1 MRTDA
6 MKYEPTMEY
15 QTLFSATQM
24 KEKMLYTL
32 GNFLR
37 RMERPYLSL
46 MIGTLKSTTKW
57 RSALTLIPAQP
68 MSAFL

>member
-1 MRTDA
+1 
-6 MKYEPTMEY
+6 MKYEPTMAY

-24 KEKMLYTL
+24 KEKMLYIL

-46 MIGTLKSTTKW
+46 MIGTLKSTTKA
-57 RSALTLIPAQP
+57 RSALTFIPAQP
-68 MSAFL
+68 MSALL

>member
-1 MRTDA
+1 MRIVARTYEHA
-6 MKYEPTMEY
+6 MAS
-15 QTLFSATQM
+15 QTLLSATQM

-46 MIGTLKSTTKW
+46 MIGTLKSTTKA
-57 RSALTLIPAQP
+57 RSALTFIPAQP
-68 MSAFL
+68 MSALL